1 MRYAQFIEAHERQL
15 PAKVGREFHMPQAQP
30 TRKVSRIS
38 RGLIASESLEEYDAL
53 VAEFI
58 SDTNARDVIERTF
71 VADAAHLTWE
81 IRRYRR
87 LRAMVFSL
95 SYRNRLQTDVERLLY
110 DAKIEEMRKAAAAN
124 SDEPQEDA
132 DEIDA
137 ETLQEVVQRSRYI
150 ADRWNA
156 GDEGCSEVAKLSLE
170 IGFDESDIETLVLE
184 RCQDRIEQIDRSLA
198 MLESRRMAAIRF
210 LGEYRG
216 TFARKVHAVS
226 NRLIEHGAPNP
237 QQIATQT

>member
-1 MRYAQFIEAHERQL
+1 
-15 PAKVGREFHMPQAQP
+15 MPQAQP

-38 RGLIASESLEEYDAL
+38 RGLNASESLEEYDEL

-58 SDTNARDVIERTF
+58 SDTNPRDIIERTY
-71 VADAAHLTWE
+71 VTDAAHLTWE

-110 DAKIEEMRKAAAAN
+110 DAKIEEMTKGAAAN

-132 DEIDA
+132 DKIDS
-137 ETLQEVVQRSRYI
+137 ETLQEIEQQSRYI

-156 GDEGCSEVAKLSLE
+156 GDEGCSEVSKLSLE
-170 IGFDESDIETLVLE
+170 LGFYESEIETLVFK

-198 MLESRRMAAIRF
+198 MLESRRMAAISF
-210 LGEYRG
+210 FGEYRG

-226 NRLIEHGAPNP
+226 NRLIKDGAPNP
-237 QQIATQT
+237 QQIARQT